1 MLYTEWLGIVA
12 ADTSKGSAF
21 RGGTPRTKSSDR
33 HRTWPDVYRQRNL
46 MEHGGDYVARQP
58 PALAQAVNAT
68 VESSIPPII

>member
-1 MLYTEWLGIVA
+1 
-12 ADTSKGSAF
+12 
-21 RGGTPRTKSSDR
+21 
-33 HRTWPDVYRQRNL
+33 L